1 MRLQFIDIAIILLYL
16 VAMIMVG
23 LFLRKRARASK
34 ESYLLA
40 GKSLPWYYLGLSNA
54 SGMFDISGTMWMV
67 TLAFVYGL
75 KSIWIPWLWPV
86 FNQVFLMMYLAA
98 WLRRSNVTTGA
109 EWMVTRFGKGSDSNR
124 AQGVIVAF
132 AILSCLGFLAYGF
145 VGLGKFVAVFLP
157 WDVVQ
162 PYFPVAVSADFVPH
176 IYGVL
181 FTLIAVIYAI
191 LGGMASIVLADVIQ
205 YIIMTVAAIAI
216 AAIAMTQLA
225 SHNLI
230 VPEGWAHPFF
240 SWTMNL
246 DWSRINT
253 EVAQKMK
260 SDAFEPFAVFFSL
273 MVAKGILASLAG
285 PAPNYDMQKIL
296 SARSPKDAA
305 KMSGLVSVILLPT
318 RYLMITGFAVL
329 GLLFFDQLHL
339 ETAGVI
345 DFEKILPATINSFVP
360 AGLMGLLLA
369 GLAAAFIGTFAGT
382 LNAAQAYIIN
392 DLYLKYVNK
401 HASDRKVSNMSYLVG
416 IVVVAVS
423 IAMGFFA
430 RDVNAVLQWIVGALY
445 GGYIAANVLKWHW
458 WRFNASGFFWGMM
471 VGIAA
476 ALVFPYFF
484 TGVPLYSWPLL
495 FLISFAA
502 AVVGT
507 YTRPATDMTVL
518 KSFYKNVRPW
528 GFWKPVQLRVQQE
541 DPAFLPNKN
550 FGIDMFNVIVG
561 IIGQCCLTLLPMYL
575 VLWMK
580 LPLIITAAILLII
593 SFILKRTWWDR
604 LEKDDEQTPNPPQ
617 GNKKRE
623 HEYSI

>member
-1 MRLQFIDIAIILLYL
+1 MRLQIVDIAITLLYL

-23 LFLRKRARASK
+23 WFLRKKARASK
-34 ESYLLA
+34 ENYLLA

-86 FNQVFLMMYLAA
+86 FNQIFLMMYLAA

-109 EWMVTRFGKGSDSNR
+109 EWMVTRFGGGSDSNR
-124 AQGVIVAF
+124 AQGIIVAF

-162 PYFPVAVSADFVPH
+162 PYIPFAVSAEYVPH
-176 IYGVL
+176 VYGVL

-205 YIIMTVAAIAI
+205 YIIMTIAAIAI
-216 AAIAMTQLA
+216 AIIAMNQLA
-225 SHNLI
+225 LHELV

-246 DWSRINT
+246 DWSAINT
-253 EVAQKMK
+253 EVAAKMK
-260 SDAFEPFAVFFSL
+260 SDAFEPFAIFFSL

-296 SARSPKDAA
+296 STKSPKDAA

-329 GLLFFDQLHL
+329 GLLFFGQLRL

-345 DFEKILPATINSFVP
+345 DLEKILPATINSFVP
-360 AGLMGLLLA
+360 TGLMGLLLA

-392 DLYLKYVNK
+392 DIYLKYVNK
-401 HASDRKVSNMSYLVG
+401 RASNRKVANVSYSVG

-458 WRFNASGFFWGMM
+458 WRFNANGFFWGMM
-471 VGIAA
+471 VGISA

-502 AVVGT
+502 SVIGT
-507 YTRPATDMTVL
+507 YTKPPTDSAVL
-518 KSFYKNVRPW
+518 KAFYKTVRPW
-528 GFWKPVQLRVQQE
+528 GFWSPIRELVQQE
-541 DPAFLPNKN
+541 DPAFKPNKN
-550 FGIDMFNVIVG
+550 FGIDLFNVVIG

-580 LPLIITAAILLII
+580 LPLIVTASVLLVIAL
-593 SFILKRTWWDR
+593 ILKRTWWDR
-604 LEKDDEQTPNPPQ
+604 LEDDENLITNPPQ